1 MLIKRAWRI
10 RGVYFRCRKGG
21 CLTIAA
27 ESTDRARAELFRHV
41 TVDKAALY
49 RAIMKAFAAAKRQ
62 FRLHLRP
69 DEVRIEAQWPGAP
82 PVLEEIQQALAQL
95 VEWSNLQSQPDT
107 ARVSTLED
115 FYRARFLYS
124 LTSGGEAVE
133 TGLAAFAQALARRG
147 ELQSVAL
154 EDIVGRVSAL
164 RALAD
169 ASPIDA
175 AKVHETLR
183 DLVTV
188 FNGLAEN
195 AQAFMAGL
203 ARSIELQ
210 RADLQAVMAY
220 KARLIDYLERFIGD
234 LVTRSARIGR
244 ELQDLAPDAERLL
257 RSVAEREARDA
268 APDDETVEAKIQ
280 EERLQAW
287 RERWNGLKGWFVGDG
302 RLPAQSE
309 LLRSRARAAIPR
321 LLAAVAALNERRSGL
336 SDRSADFRVLA
347 RWFAETE
354 SDAEAHRLWRAAF
367 AINPARH
374 LSLAS
379 PDEDV
384 PATTPWAVAPAIEI
398 APRLRERGQFAPRGA
413 PPRVRDRSR
422 ERELLAQRLAEENAQ
437 VHAARA
443 RLANGKAARLSE
455 LGRLDQHEFR
465 LFLALLGEALSVQG
479 RPDRTVERVTADGL
493 LRIRLEP
500 LSVHTRAQIDTELGR
515 FSGRDHVVTITA
527 LDRAAS

>member
-82 PVLEEIQQALAQL
+82 PALEEIQQALAQL

-164 RALAD
+164 RTLAD

-175 AKVHETLR
+175 AKVHETFSWDR
-183 DLVTV
+183 CHSSC
-188 FNGLAEN
+188 LA
-195 AQAFMAGL
+195 
-203 ARSIELQ
+203 
-210 RADLQAVMAY
+210 
-220 KARLIDYLERFIGD
+220 
-234 LVTRSARIGR
+234 
-244 ELQDLAPDAERLL
+244 
-257 RSVAEREARDA
+257 
-268 APDDETVEAKIQ
+268 DEPQ
-280 EERLQAW
+280 
-287 RERWNGLKGWFVGDG
+287 
-302 RLPAQSE
+302 
-309 LLRSRARAAIPR
+309 
-321 LLAAVAALNERRSGL
+321 
-336 SDRSADFRVLA
+336 
-347 RWFAETE
+347 
-354 SDAEAHRLWRAAF
+354 
-367 AINPARH
+367 
-374 LSLAS
+374 
-379 PDEDV
+379 
-384 PATTPWAVAPAIEI
+384 
-398 APRLRERGQFAPRGA
+398 
-413 PPRVRDRSR
+413 
-422 ERELLAQRLAEENAQ
+422 
-437 VHAARA
+437 
-443 RLANGKAARLSE
+443 
-455 LGRLDQHEFR
+455 
-465 LFLALLGEALSVQG
+465 
-479 RPDRTVERVTADGL
+479 
-493 LRIRLEP
+493 
-500 LSVHTRAQIDTELGR
+500 
-515 FSGRDHVVTITA
+515 
-527 LDRAAS
+527 